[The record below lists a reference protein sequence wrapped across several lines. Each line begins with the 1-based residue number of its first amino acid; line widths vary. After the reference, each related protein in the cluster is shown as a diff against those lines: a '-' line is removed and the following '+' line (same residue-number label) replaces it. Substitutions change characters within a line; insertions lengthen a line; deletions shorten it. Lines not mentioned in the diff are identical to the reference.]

1 MVGMLDYRLHY
12 GLLAAEERLQQF
24 ERRQAPNGIRIHNP
38 LSRKAPPRQRR
49 RR

>member
-24 ERRQAPNGIRIHNP
+24 ERRQAPSGSRIHNP
-38 LSRKAPPRQRR
+38 SGRQAPRERR